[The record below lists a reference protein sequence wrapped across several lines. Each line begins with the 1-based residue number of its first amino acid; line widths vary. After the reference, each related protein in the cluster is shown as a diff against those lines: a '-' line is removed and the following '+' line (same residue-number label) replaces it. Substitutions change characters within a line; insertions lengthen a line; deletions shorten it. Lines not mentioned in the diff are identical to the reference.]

1 MTAVR
6 ALTPQRFRHAIWE
19 LSARDRDL
27 ARICEEHGA
36 PVLRTRPSGFPAL
49 LRIIVEQQLSVA
61 SARAIWGRLE
71 GMLGEVTPARLV
83 GFDDVRLRSAGL
95 SRPKVLYARGLAD
108 AVMSGD
114 LDSGRL
120 AELDDEAA
128 IEALVRVKGIGR
140 WTAEIYLLSAL
151 GRPDVWP
158 VDDLAIA
165 TATGRVK
172 GLAERPARAELLE
185 IGEAWR
191 PWRSV
196 AARMLWH
203 YFRSAVMK
211 PGTGAYD
218 AQPKATSTRTPGRA
232 TPRKR
237 VPTAKGARLRMRPA
251 ARRKRTKSGGN
262 AKLGKNRR

>member
-1 MTAVR
+1 MTAIP
-6 ALTPQRFRHAIWE
+6 ALTPRRFRQAIAE

-27 ARICEEHGA
+27 ARICDRHGP

-71 GMLGEVTPARLV
+71 GILGAVTPERLLS
-83 GFDDVRLRSAGL
+83 FDDVMLRSAGL
-95 SRPKVLYARGLAD
+95 SRPKLVYARGLAD

-120 AELDDEAA
+120 AMLDDEAA
-128 IEALVRVKGIGR
+128 IEELVRIKGIGR

-165 TATGRVK
+165 TAAGRVK
-172 GLAERPARAELLE
+172 GLDARPTRAELLAM
-185 IGEAWR
+185 GEAWR

-196 AARMLWH
+196 AARLLWH
-203 YFRSAVMK
+203 YFRSALMA
-211 PGTGAYD
+211 PGTGALD
-218 AQPKATSTRTPGRA
+218 A
-232 TPRKR
+232 PRKA
-237 VPTAKGARLRMRPA
+237 PGKTARRA
-251 ARRKRTKSGGN
+251 AKRKRTKPRKV
-262 AKLGKNRR
+262 AR

>member
-1 MTAVR
+1 MTAKPG
-6 ALTPQRFRHAIWE
+6 LTPRRFQQAIAE

-27 ARICEEHGA
+27 ARICERHGP

-71 GMLGEVTPARLV
+71 GILGVVTPERLLN
-83 GFDDVRLRSAGL
+83 FDDATLRSAGL
-95 SRPKVLYARGLAD
+95 SRPKLVYARGLAD

-120 AELDDEAA
+120 AMLDDEAA
-128 IEALVRVKGIGR
+128 IEELIRVKGIGR

-165 TATGRVK
+165 TAAGRVK
-172 GLAERPARAELLE
+172 GLAARPTRAELLE

-196 AARMLWH
+196 AARLLWH
-203 YFRSAVMK
+203 YFRNALMA

-218 AQPKATSTRTPGRA
+218 ARPKTASDKTRSNKATSKTVRS
-232 TPRKR
+232 
-237 VPTAKGARLRMRPA
+237 A
-251 ARRKRTKSGGN
+251 ARRKSVKKRAT
-262 AKLGKNRR
+262 AKPRKVRR

>member
-1 MTAVR
+1 MTAVSG
-6 ALTPQRFRHAIWE
+6 LTPRRFRQAIRE
-19 LSARDRDL
+19 LSDRDRDL
-27 ARICEEHGA
+27 ARICERHGP

-71 GMLGEVTPARLV
+71 GILGAVTPERLLS
-83 GFDDVRLRSAGL
+83 FDDGTLRSAGL
-95 SRPKVLYARGLAD
+95 SRPKLVYARGLAD

-120 AELDDEAA
+120 AMLDDEAA
-128 IEALVRVKGIGR
+128 IEMLVRIKGIGR

-165 TATGRVK
+165 TAAGRVK
-172 GLAERPARAELLE
+172 GLDARPTRAELLVM
-185 IGEAWR
+185 GEAWR

-196 AARMLWH
+196 AARLLWH
-203 YFRSAVMK
+203 YFRSALMA
-211 PGTGAYD
+211 PGTGAFD
-218 AQPKATSTRTPGRA
+218 APPKSSNDKTPSNKTSNKRA
-232 TPRKR
+232 RK
-237 VPTAKGARLRMRPA
+237 TAKGKPA
-251 ARRKRTKSGGN
+251 KKRKPTKPGKVRR
-262 AKLGKNRR
+262 